1 MKNSSQVESGGRSG
15 KGPIRQKKDFMAKA
29 ITAPDHE
36 RSTERSVERSSAKP
50 GNNQVSSLISRTTQF
65 LKDVRSEM
73 RKVVTPAWAEVQSTT
88 IVVLVTVFAFAAFFY
103 VVDSV
108 LDRAL
113 RELLRW
119 LGGL

>member
-1 MKNSSQVESGGRSG
+1 
-15 KGPIRQKKDFMAKA
+15 MAKA
-29 ITAPDHE
+29 IAAPEQD
-36 RSTERSVERSSAKP
+36 RSLGKP
-50 GNNQVSSLISRTTQF
+50 GVNQVSSLITRTSQF

-73 RKVVTPAWAEVQSTT
+73 RKVVTPAWPEVRSTT

-113 RELLRW
+113 RVLLHW
-119 LGGL
+119 LGTL

>member
-1 MKNSSQVESGGRSG
+1 V
-15 KGPIRQKKDFMAKA
+15 PLRQKKDFMAKA
-29 ITAPDHE
+29 ITAPEQE
-36 RSTERSVERSSAKP
+36 RSAAKP
-50 GNNQVSSLISRTTQF
+50 GDNQVTSLIARSTQF
-65 LKDVRSEM
+65 LRDVRSEM

-113 RELLRW
+113 RVLLHW